1 MFKIDFKNKSVD
13 FFGLATFAK
22 VNKLNHKD
30 CLKQA
35 FDQNALIE
43 DNKDLLLSFIESFDK
58 IENFQSQLYQD
69 ICAAFIVGD
78 KFEKTFLEFGA
89 TDGYNLSNSYLLE
102 NSLNWKGALSEPSPQ
117 WHDSLKMNRKKSK
130 IITDCIWKETG
141 KKLDF
146 FMSDIGVFSTINDF
160 IDNEIKSIPGNT
172 RQRKKGGKLVSVETI
187 SLNDVIIKYFNDTC
201 PSYISIDTEGS
212 EFEIIKAFNLDKY
225 KPKLLTVEHNF
236 TENEKKIDEH
246 LITNGYVR
254 IFRKLTTFD
263 AWYIPFENL

>member
-1 MFKIDFKNKSVD
+1 MNFWE
-13 FFGLATFAK
+13 LATFARAK
-22 VNKLNHKD
+22 NLDNIFLLN
-30 CLKQA
+30 QA
-35 FDQNALIE
+35 FDQNVLIE
-43 DNKDLLLSFIESFDK
+43 DDKKFLKSFINHFEKSK
-58 IENFQSQLYQD
+58 NISSQLYQD
-69 ICAAFIVGD
+69 VFASFVVGNRFD
-78 KFEKTFLEFGA
+78 KTFLEFGA
-89 TDGYNLSNSYLLE
+89 TDGIDLSNSYMLE
-102 NSLNWKGALSEPSPQ
+102 LYEGWTGILSEPSPQ
-117 WHDSLKMNRKKSK
+117 WHEALIQNRKKTK
-130 IITDCIWKETG
+130 IITKCIWSQSG